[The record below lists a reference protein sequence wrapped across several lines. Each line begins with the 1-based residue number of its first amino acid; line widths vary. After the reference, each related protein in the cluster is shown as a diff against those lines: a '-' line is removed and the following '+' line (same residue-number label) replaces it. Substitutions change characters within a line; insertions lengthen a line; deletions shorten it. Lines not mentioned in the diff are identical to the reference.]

1 MVAVGHR
8 HVWCVH
14 EHSDDEDIFVMSHE
28 AAAHKYSDSTKIE
41 VKSFLTMVQS
51 AHELGVAPEPL
62 GIVSKTRE
70 DRGVI
75 NVGGYGMGDK
85 GAKLLASGA
94 ASVPSIKF
102 LSLREN
108 RLTSVGTCAVLSVVQ
123 PYALQT
129 LDLSHNNIGEASLRL
144 LSKAVLVRCLA

>member
-1 MVAVGHR
+1 M
-8 HVWCVH
+8 H

-75 NVGGYGMGDK
+75 NVGATAWETREPSCWHPG
-85 GAKLLASGA
+85 LPLSQASSSCRSEKTGLRA
-94 ASVPSIKF
+94 WVP
-102 LSLREN
+102 
-108 RLTSVGTCAVLSVVQ
+108 
-123 PYALQT
+123 ALFFPLCSRT
-129 LDLSHNNIGEASLRL
+129 
-144 LSKAVLVRCLA
+144 RCKHST

>member
-51 AHELGVAPEPL
+51 AHELGVAPEPD
-62 GIVSKTRE
+62 VFERFPPAQ
-70 DRGVI
+70 D
-75 NVGGYGMGDK
+75 
-85 GAKLLASGA
+85 
-94 ASVPSIKF
+94 F
-102 LSLREN
+102 
-108 RLTSVGTCAVLSVVQ
+108 
-123 PYALQT
+123 
-129 LDLSHNNIGEASLRL
+129 
-144 LSKAVLVRCLA
+144 